1 MRNWK
6 KLYKQEVK
14 RLHSL
19 TSIENKLEKQP
30 IIVKQ
35 LLERKRGR
43 PHLLGEKLDNFLQ
56 ELIIAL
62 RIKGAP
68 INTNVVISI
77 GRGIML
83 KIERLICQI
92 LAVPLFLIRNGFH

>member
-1 MRNWK
+1 MRDWK
-6 KLYKQEVK
+6 KLYEQEVK
-14 RLHSL
+14 RLHSF

-35 LLERKRGR
+35 LPERKHGR
-43 PHLLGEKLDNFLQ
+43 PPLLGEKLDNFLQ
-56 ELIIAL
+56 EFIIAL
-62 RIKGAP
+62 RSKGAP

-83 KIERLICQI
+83 K
-92 LAVPLFLIRNGFH
+92 

>member
-30 IIVKQ
+30 FIVKQ
-35 LLERKRGR
+35 LPERKHGR

-77 GRGIML
+77 RRGIML

-92 LAVPLFLIRNGFH
+92 MAVPLSFIRNGFH